1 MSRIEKYLPSYC
13 YSTSMMQSINGIV
26 IHYFSGKY
34 QFPDDPLNANKC
46 YNLFKDLNRPAR
58 KREHYKMIDVT
69 KRMYA
74 SAHFMIAR
82 DGTIMDLV
90 PLPHKAWHAGKSEW
104 QDKKYCNNWM
114 VGIEM
119 VATHDSGYTD
129 EQYDALVELTVELIA
144 KYDIPWDNITGHENV
159 APGRKKDPGPN
170 FDWDRYRNL
179 ETTETESF
187 VDQLGDMFDDI
198 NEDWFGSD

>member
-1 MSRIEKYLPSYC
+1 MSRIQKYLPSYC

-34 QFPDDPLNANKC
+34 QFPDDPFDTDNC
-46 YNLFKDLNRPAR
+46 YKLFKDLNRPAS
-58 KREHYKMIDVT
+58 KREHFKMNDVP

-82 DGTIMDLV
+82 DGTVLNLV

-104 QDKKYCNNWM
+104 QGKKYCNNWM

-129 EQYDALVELTVELIA
+129 AQYEALIELTEELIE
-144 KYDIPWDNITGHENV
+144 KYDISWDNITGHENV

-170 FDWDRYRNL
+170 FDWDRYRAMVR
-179 ETTETESF
+179 EESIT
-187 VDQLGDMFDDI
+187 DMIQNAIADV